1 MGPAKVIEA
10 AHKAGIQYIASP
22 TKIGARIDLSKTD
35 ESGLKDFGNEIG
47 YGQYAITALDH
58 ANGVATLANDGVYNK
73 AHFVKSVKIRDD
85 KTGKF
90 KPFKNEQLK
99 PKEAFSTDVVAAIDH
114 ILQKIPSKNGRAL
127 SGGRDAIGK
136 TGTWEYKDGK
146 TGENGDAW
154 MVGATRKI
162 AASVWIGREQENKKT
177 KQMQLLP
184 IKKPGGGNMTGGSTP
199 GEIWKKFMDA
209 ASEAINA
216 PNANFLPDAK
226 VGNPEMKG
234 NGKDPLPP
242 PPDQNNGCVLGG
254 LICPPG
260 QNNGGNN
267 GGGNNGGQTPQPGEP
282 TLPTTLP
289 GFPEGGGGG
298 QDGTND

>member
-1 MGPAKVIEA
+1 V
-10 AHKAGIQYIASP
+10 
-22 TKIGARIDLSKTD
+22 
-35 ESGLKDFGNEIG
+35 
-47 YGQYAITALDH
+47 
-58 ANGVATLANDGVYNK
+58 
-73 AHFVKSVKIRDD
+73 
-85 KTGKF
+85 
-90 KPFKNEQLK
+90 
-99 PKEAFSTDVVAAIDH
+99 
-114 ILQKIPSKNGRAL
+114 LQKIPSKNGRAL
-127 SGGRDAIGK
+127 GNGRDAIGK

-199 GEIWKKFMDA
+199 GEVWKKFMDA

-216 PNANFLPDAK
+216 PDTNFLPNAK

-234 NGKDPLPP
+234 NGLDPLPP
-242 PPDQNNGCVLGG
+242 PPEQNDNGCLIGG
-254 LICPPG
+254 LICPPDQNG
-260 QNNGGNN
+260 NNNGGDNNGGNN
-267 GGGNNGGQTPQPGEP
+267 NGGPNNGGPNNGGQTQQPNQP

-289 GFPEGGGGG
+289 GAPDGGGGG
-298 QDGTND
+298 QNDND